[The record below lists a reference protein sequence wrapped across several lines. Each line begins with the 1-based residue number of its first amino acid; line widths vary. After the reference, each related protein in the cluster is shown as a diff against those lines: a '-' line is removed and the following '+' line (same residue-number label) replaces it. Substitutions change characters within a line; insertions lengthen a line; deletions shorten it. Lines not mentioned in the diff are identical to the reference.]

1 MLIETT
7 ALYTIWVVQPQLQKV
22 ASDHLKVVGPPDA
35 VATNQGKCVLAGE
48 MDKMAWRLNLLKAR
62 GRVWESSWVP
72 IPIYF
77 KN

>member
-1 MLIETT
+1 MLNEST
-7 ALYTIWVVQPQLQKV
+7 ALFTIWVVQPQLQKV

-48 MDKMAWRLNLLKAR
+48 MHKMAWRLNLLKAR
-62 GRVWESSWVP
+62 GRESESSWVP